1 MSNIIDYV
9 SWRGDLDFTAS
20 PFNEVDSL
28 ILTQLVYLDFRG
40 IVPGIHSRSSVTL
53 EKAAE
58 EYFAGH
64 SNQAEESGGQL
75 LKDCRMVLKA
85 VMGTE
90 RFKNCRLSRYIE
102 DISEEKEYQFSAVKI
117 VSEDGS
123 IYISFSGTDSSLAG
137 WKENFNMSYLART
150 PGQERAV
157 QYVQKVLETGR
168 KPVRLGG
175 HSKGGN
181 LAVYAA
187 IKGGKHIQNR
197 LRAVYNFDGPGFNE
211 DMVKQEEYQNI
222 LPKLHTLI
230 PQSSVIGMLLEHE
243 EDYTVVESTE
253 KGLLQHRALSWKVM
267 GSHFVYSKGLSQ
279 SSIFWNE
286 TLKQWIAGMEKQEK
300 KEFVDAL
307 FEVIETAGI
316 KDTDQLYKLTPV
328 RLMGLMKAIDE
339 LPEKKRET
347 LSETIRKL
355 ADEVG
360 KAKKNGRN
368 KT

>member
-9 SWRGDLDFTAS
+9 AWRGDLDFTAS

-117 VSEDGS
+117 VPEDGS

-168 KPVRLGG
+168 KPVC
-175 HSKGGN
+175 
-181 LAVYAA
+181 LAIPKAA
-187 IKGGKHIQNR
+187 IWRCMRR
-197 LRAVYNFDGPGFNE
+197 LKAESISRTVCGQSIIL
-211 DMVKQEEYQNI
+211 MVR
-222 LPKLHTLI
+222 
-230 PQSSVIGMLLEHE
+230 
-243 EDYTVVESTE
+243 D
-253 KGLLQHRALSWKVM
+253 
-267 GSHFVYSKGLSQ
+267 
-279 SSIFWNE
+279 
-286 TLKQWIAGMEKQEK
+286 
-300 KEFVDAL
+300 
-307 FEVIETAGI
+307 
-316 KDTDQLYKLTPV
+316 
-328 RLMGLMKAIDE
+328 LMRIW
-339 LPEKKRET
+339 
-347 LSETIRKL
+347 
-355 ADEVG
+355 
-360 KAKKNGRN
+360 
-368 KT
+368 

>member
-1 MSNIIDYV
+1 
-9 SWRGDLDFTAS
+9 
-20 PFNEVDSL
+20 
-28 ILTQLVYLDFRG
+28 
-40 IVPGIHSRSSVTL
+40 
-53 EKAAE
+53 
-58 EYFAGH
+58 
-64 SNQAEESGGQL
+64 
-75 LKDCRMVLKA
+75 MVLKA

-117 VSEDGS
+117 VPEDGS

-168 KPVRLGG
+168 KPVCLGG

-316 KDTDQLYKLTPV
+316 KDTDQLYKLTPM

-355 ADEVG
+355 ADEIG
-360 KAKKNGRN
+360 KTKKNGRN
-368 KT
+368 RT